1 MIKTNQQQV
10 FLYVVLT
17 LLLSFAAV
25 WGGRAL
31 LHNSETLTFA
41 VGAPDSDEALF
52 AAKLATVVK
61 DNASRVRI
69 EIVNNADNAKALAQF
84 DRKQADLAVLRSD
97 SKVPLRAR
105 TLAILEHDL
114 VLLLGP
120 GNKKIKSLSE
130 LRKKKVAVV
139 AENEASLAFVR
150 SILEVPDGP
159 EAARVQMAP
168 QSATLDR
175 LFAPPNG
182 FGAVVAVVHAS
193 RAVRDKSYEQVARR
207 GGFTLNAIDEAKM
220 LARKFPGIS
229 GETLTAGTLSTSPQ
243 IPDDD
248 LDTIGLE
255 WLLVAQSRM
264 SPTTAGELA
273 RIIYENKSALGLDNG
288 FATRIEPASVE
299 KDAFVIAHGGAADY
313 INDDTKSFIDKY
325 SDLMYVGVA
334 ALSIIGSI
342 FAAIYAKITRIAPEK
357 ASELSTAILD
367 IGERI
372 EHAHSL
378 DQLECLQD
386 ELEAILRGAVIGLR
400 DGTISTDGLDTFKLG
415 YEFVR
420 DEIGMRRDYLKRHA
434 GEADKTVAR
443 CWPGP
448 AGRQQCRG
456 GEDRPERLIRRF
468 GAARRRA
475 ARQPAAWNSTHS
487 QLLAFRLQPENAAC
501 VHSLSSFCWPCWRRP
516 ATSPIPQ

>member
-1 MIKTNQQQV
+1 MSTEGPTSSPTEAAPRRPKVIKTNQQQV

-17 LLLSFAAV
+17 LLLSFATV

-31 LHNSETLTFA
+31 VHNSETLTFA
-41 VGAPDSDEALF
+41 VGAPNSDEALF
-52 AAKLATVVK
+52 AAKLATVLN

-69 EIVNNADNAKALAQF
+69 KIVNNADSAKALAQF
-84 DRKQADLAVLRSD
+84 DRKQADLTVLRTD
-97 SKVPLRAR
+97 AKVPLRAR

-120 GNKKIKSLSE
+120 GNRKIKSIADL
-130 LRKKKVAVV
+130 KKRKVAVV
-139 AENEASLAFVR
+139 AENESSLAFVR
-150 SILEVPDGP
+150 SILDIPD
-159 EAARVQMAP
+159 AARIQMAP
-168 QSATLDR
+168 QGATLDK

-182 FGAVVAVVHAS
+182 FGAVIAIVHAS
-193 RAVRDKSYEQVARR
+193 RAVRDKAYEQVARR
-207 GGFTLNAIDEAKM
+207 GGFTLNAIDEVKA

-229 GETLTAGTLSTSPQ
+229 EETLTAGTLSASPQ

-264 SPTTAGELA
+264 ATSTAGELA
-273 RIIYENKSALGLDNG
+273 RTIYENKSALGLDNG
-288 FATRIEPASVE
+288 FATRIEPASIE
-299 KDAFVIAHGGAADY
+299 KDAFVMAHQGAADY
-313 INDDTKSFIDKY
+313 INDDTKSFMDRY
-325 SDLMYVGVA
+325 TDLMYVGAA
-334 ALSIIGSI
+334 ALSVIGSI
-342 FAAIYAKITRIAPEK
+342 FAAIYAKITRIAPGK

-434 GEADKTVAR
+434 SEAEKTVRDA
-443 CWPGP
+443 GP
-448 AGRQQCRG
+448 A
-456 GEDRPERLIRRF
+456 
-468 GAARRRA
+468 
-475 ARQPAAWNSTHS
+475 
-487 QLLAFRLQPENAAC
+487 QLDDSKVVVVKTAQSA
-501 VHSLSSFCWPCWRRP
+501 
-516 ATSPIPQ
+516 